1 MTTVRV
7 LVADE
12 RAATFYDL
20 EGLRSPLQPRT
31 TLDDP
36 TAMHRDRDLETDRPG
51 RGFASG
57 GHRHGMDGERSAR
70 RESEIRFA
78 GRIAHEVERGRQN
91 SEFDRLVIMAGPRM
105 LGLLREALADAS
117 RSAIAAEVPKD
128 LAHHDLAA
136 IRDHVPSEV
145 FHQLR

>member
-12 RAATFYDL
+12 RAAAFYDL
-20 EGLRSPLQPRT
+20 ENLRSPLQPRA

-36 TAMHRDRDLETDRPG
+36 TATLRDRELESDRPG

-57 GHRHGMDGERSAR
+57 GHRHGVDGERSAR
-70 RESEIRFA
+70 RENETRFA
-78 GRIAHEVERGRQN
+78 GRIAHEVERARQHN
-91 SEFDRLVIMAGPRM
+91 EFDRLVIMAGPRM
-105 LGLLREALADAS
+105 LGLLREALAEPS
-117 RSAIAAEVPKD
+117 RSAVAAEVPKD
-128 LAHHDLAA
+128 LAHHDLDA
-136 IRDHVPSEV
+136 IRDHVPDEV